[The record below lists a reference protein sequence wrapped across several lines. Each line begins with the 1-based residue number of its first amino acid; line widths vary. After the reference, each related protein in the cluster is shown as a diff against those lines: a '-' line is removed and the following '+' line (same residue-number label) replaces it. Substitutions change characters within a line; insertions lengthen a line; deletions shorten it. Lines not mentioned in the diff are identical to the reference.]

1 MLEIILNISSLNI
14 SRTYN
19 SFVKFHFVFFYL
31 SRLIRRMDCVILFN
45 GCLSLINIKLRG
57 KDIGRFKLVIVIISM
72 GVYRLL

>member
-1 MLEIILNISSLNI
+1 MLKLILNISFLNI

-31 SRLIRRMDCVILFN
+31 SRLICRMDCVILFN
-45 GCLSLINIKLRG
+45 RCLSLIYIKLHG
-57 KDIGRFKLVIVIISM
+57 KDIARFKLVIVIISM